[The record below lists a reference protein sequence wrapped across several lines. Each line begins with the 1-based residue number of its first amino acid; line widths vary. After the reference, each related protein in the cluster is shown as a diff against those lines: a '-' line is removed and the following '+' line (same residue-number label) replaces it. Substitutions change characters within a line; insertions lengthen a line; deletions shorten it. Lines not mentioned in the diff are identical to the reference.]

1 MTINIK
7 RHPKIFYQHANS
19 KLEAGGQ
26 FVSNK
31 MICLKVKDRLKCMRM
46 ILTNIVKAEIVDKR
60 LVREVWVKII
70 GKVVM
75 IFPRH

>member
-1 MTINIK
+1 M
-7 RHPKIFYQHANS
+7 
-19 KLEAGGQ
+19 
-26 FVSNK
+26 SNK

-46 ILTNIVKAEIVDKR
+46 ILTNMVKAEIVDKR